1 MALISSILRRRR
13 QAKAETKAKI
23 KAAEA
28 RAKAEVAASAKERMR
43 REKLL
48 NKYERDLLKVEKKGA
63 KARQK
68 HELKLVEAQYDRIRN
83 GGFSAATV
91 LKWVS
96 AMRVLAPV
104 VLPLVQQAV
113 AAVNSQLAEQNKQ
126 RAHSALGNNALG
138 SNALGSNALGKNVLG
153 TDA

>member
-13 QAKAETKAKI
+13 EAKAETKAKI
-23 KAAEA
+23 RAAEA

-68 HELKLVEAQYDRIRN
+68 HELKMVEAQYDRIRN

-113 AAVNSQLAEQNKQ
+113 AAVNAQLAEQNKQ
-126 RAHSALGNNALG
+126 RANSALGNNAQR
-138 SNALGSNALGKNVLG
+138 KNVPG
-153 TDA
+153 ANA